1 MKENMRDTLIQT
13 MFESLYHEGYNA
25 SNLIDLL
32 KKAGTS
38 KGGMYHYFSSKKELA
53 IEAMRVVG
61 ENFIDHFWGGYF
73 EQYEDPLTA
82 LNEILRELPNA
93 TIIGDSPFNFKYGCP
108 LNHMIQEMSA
118 LDEDFKILLESLMDR
133 WIALISKHLK
143 SAQSSGFMG
152 TSFDPDS
159 AARFIVSSIE
169 GTLTLMKVK
178 QDIHMYE
185 EDTALLV
192 RTLRALTSKE

>member
-1 MKENMRDTLIQT
+1 MKENMRDILIQT

-38 KGGMYHYFSSKKELA
+38 KGGMYHYFGSKKELA

-61 ENFIDHFWGGYF
+61 ENFIDRFWGGYF
-73 EQYEDPLTA
+73 ERYEDPLAA
-82 LNEILRELPNA
+82 LSELFRALPKA
-93 TIIGDSPFNFKYGCP
+93 TIIGDCPFDFKYGCP
-108 LNHMIQEMSA
+108 LNQMIQEMSA
-118 LDEDFKILLESLMDR
+118 LDEDFKTLLELLMDR
-133 WIALISKHLK
+133 WIALISKDLK
-143 SAQSSGFMG
+143 SAQDSGQMG

-159 AARFIVSSIE
+159 VARFIVSSIE

-178 QDIHMYE
+178 QDIRIYE
-185 EDTALLV
+185 ENMALLV
-192 RTLRALTSKE
+192 RTLSVLSFKD